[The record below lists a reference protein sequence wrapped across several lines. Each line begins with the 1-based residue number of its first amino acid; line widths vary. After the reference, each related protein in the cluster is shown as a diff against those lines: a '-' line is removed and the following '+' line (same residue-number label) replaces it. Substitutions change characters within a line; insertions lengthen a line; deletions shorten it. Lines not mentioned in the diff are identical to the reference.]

1 MKQKVI
7 NVSYRKDSQT
17 FPEWMKYEIEL
28 LNEDG
33 TTEKI
38 PAYGK
43 DLQDALSRVVHDF
56 KVEKIEEQ
64 TNLFS
69 GVNVYP
75 NPSNGMFK
83 FIIDS
88 KKGSKMTMR
97 VTNRMGQQVAQNETY
112 LTTGSNKAQLD
123 ISSLRDGLY
132 FVNLRAGDEVKSVK
146 IYLAR

>member
-1 MKQKVI
+1 M
-7 NVSYRKDSQT
+7 
-17 FPEWMKYEIEL
+17 L
-28 LNEDG
+28 
-33 TTEKI
+33 
-38 PAYGK
+38 
-43 DLQDALSRVVHDF
+43 
-56 KVEKIEEQ
+56 KIEEQ

-97 VTNRMGQQVAQNETY
+97 VTNRMGQQVARNETY

-123 ISSLRDGLY
+123 LSTLSDGLY

>member
-56 KVEKIEEQ
+56 KVEKIEEK
-64 TNLFS
+64 TKRIPEIIWIVLWFGYMIGLVELTWLVS
-69 GVNVYP
+69 PYDKFDGVFFLG
-75 NPSNGMFK
+75 GMFILT
-83 FIIDS
+83 FGVLFA
-88 KKGSKMTMR
+88 KKWFRMR
-97 VTNRMGQQVAQNETY
+97 NKDIQN
-112 LTTGSNKAQLD
+112 
-123 ISSLRDGLY
+123 
-132 FVNLRAGDEVKSVK
+132 
-146 IYLAR
+146 